1 MSSSCAWPNA
11 LAVCSV
17 EKTRQVL
24 EELECSECSETLSK
38 EAEKETKEE
47 TKAACSD
54 ALLKNEE
61 IKECQ
66 STENVAEDDDDSTSK
81 LLALIPDK
89 EAIKKSYYEF
99 RRKNLCSNPETIVSK
114 LVGQLERS
122 GLDAAVLECT
132 KEAVSR
138 AEQIFLKRGFYTE
151 TGVRDFYIDAG
162 IRRDGGKPKNGE
174 WFIRVSFEPFRLS
187 WNN

>member
-1 MSSSCAWPNA
+1 MSSSCAWPNS

-24 EELECSECSETLSK
+24 EELECSECSETLLK
-38 EAEKETKEE
+38 EEEKETKEE

-54 ALLKNEE
+54 ALLKKEE
-61 IKECQ
+61 TKECQ

-81 LLALIPDK
+81 LLALIPEK
-89 EAIKKSYYEF
+89 ETIKESYYAF
-99 RRKNLCSNPETIVSK
+99 RRKNLCNNPETIVSK
-114 LVGQLERS
+114 LVGQLERN

-132 KEAVSR
+132 KEAVR
-138 AEQIFLKRGFYTE
+138 RVEQIFQKRGFHTETGIRDFYTE
-151 TGVRDFYIDAG
+151 TGTRDVK
-162 IRRDGGKPKNGE
+162 KPKIGE